1 MIYISHLIKD
11 EELKEIIART
21 GMGIESIEFSVA
33 ENLDNLVRTLRTY
46 QKRLEFMECRELILH
61 GPFLDLNPMA
71 YDTLVVQ
78 ATRTRYEQ
86 AYQAAVELG
95 AKKLILHSGFIPSV
109 YFLTGWAERMADFY
123 KRFPVRLLESAWI
136 LVMQTVFPGQTVQ
149 NGRKHF
155 CLISATFTFMITRET
170 GTGIR
175 HWVTEQFLM
184 GRFWTCFVTGQ
195 KFPVQ

>member
-1 MIYISHLIKD
+1 MIYISHLVKD
-11 EELKEIIART
+11 EEMKEIIART

-33 ENLDNLVRTLRTY
+33 ENLDNLDRSLRTY

-86 AYQAAVELG
+86 AYQAAGELG

-123 KRFPVRLLESAWI
+123 KRFPILLLEFAWI
-136 LVMQTVFPGQTVQ
+136 SVMQTAFPGRTVQ

-155 CLISATFTFMITRET
+155 FLISATFIFMTTRET

-175 HWVTEQFLM
+175 HWGTEQFLM